1 MAVERGGRV
10 VTTTESERLRAA
22 FMDTVYREADRDDV
36 AFYRERATAAEGHVL
51 ELGCGGGRIYLEVLA
66 AGVDADGIDRSA
78 HSLAVLREKASERN
92 LSPSVWQAD
101 MSAFTVDQAY
111 DLIYCP
117 FNAIQELTTI
127 EDQQNL
133 LESAYDA
140 LDSDGTLVFD
150 TFVPD
155 FEFIASTW
163 GEWQHRTVQ
172 FRGKPVEFQTRTRL
186 VDTVSQE
193 YISEKRAV
201 WPDGSEL
208 FSFEGRAAL
217 LPAREIELLARNS
230 PFESWHATGDY
241 TDEPLADGHSAQV
254 WALEK

>member
-1 MAVERGGRV
+1 M
-10 VTTTESERLRAA
+10 TSTETGRLRAA
-22 FMDTVYREADRDDV
+22 FMDTVFREADRDDV
-36 AFYRERATAAEGHVL
+36 EYYRQQATAAGGRVL

-66 AGVDADGIDRSA
+66 AGVAADGIDLSA
-78 HSLAVLREKASERN
+78 DSLSLLREKATERD
-92 LSPSVWQAD
+92 LSPTVWQAD
-101 MSAFTVDQAY
+101 MSAFSVDEEY
-111 DLIYCP
+111 NLIYCP

-127 EDQQNL
+127 EDQQGL

-140 LDSDGTLVFD
+140 LTPGGRLIFD

-172 FRGKPVEFQTRTRL
+172 FCGKPVDYQTRTRL
-186 VDTVSQE
+186 IDDVSQE

-208 FSFEGRAAL
+208 VSFEGRAKL
-217 LPAREIELLARNS
+217 LPAREIGLLAQNS

-254 WALEK
+254 WTLEKES